1 MIVKFVA
8 QFHYF
13 LPAIF
18 NMMKKMKRKDRVN
31 CFKSYHRKKGFLL
44 WMSIVLFAIMYVNSH
59 IVSVVRVNGQSMYP
73 TISDGDILV
82 VDRRNQNYSRGDIVL
97 IRLSSEKSKI
107 QYIVKRIIAVG
118 GDTVNID
125 YESNEVFVNGTKL
138 LEPYINLA
146 PIDIMEDF
154 GNTGKESFLIP
165 EKSIFVLGDNRN
177 ISIDSR
183 DNGIGFVIEK
193 NILGQVRYILR

>member
-1 MIVKFVA
+1 
-8 QFHYF
+8 
-13 LPAIF
+13 
-18 NMMKKMKRKDRVN
+18 
-31 CFKSYHRKKGFLL
+31 
-44 WMSIVLFAIMYVNSH
+44 MSIVLFAIMYVNSH